1 VVDIIHQQC
10 TTMNRRLY
18 QQTHATWVCDY
29 HIVWCPKYRG
39 PVLKDTYI
47 KHELKRMFKYIAQWK
62 ECPIHQ
68 WHIGDEHL
76 HLYLSIPPK
85 YSAAYIVQVMKG
97 KSSMWLKKKTKK
109 FPQGTFWAR
118 GYFISTVGLNEQQI
132 RNYIKNQRHHQR
144 DMPTLFSPP
153 NGGQERNHR
162 L

>member
-1 VVDIIHQQC
+1 M
-10 TTMNRRLY
+10 TMNRRLY
-18 QQTHATWVCDY
+18 QQTHSTWVCDY

-39 PVLKDTYI
+39 AVLKDIYI
-47 KHELKRMFKYIAQWK
+47 KQELKRMFKYIAQWK

-85 YSAAYIVQVMKG
+85 YSAAYIVQVLKG

-109 FPQGTFWAR
+109 FPQGTLWAR
-118 GYFISTVGLNEQQI
+118 GYFISTVGLNEHQI
-132 RNYIKNQRHHQR
+132 RNYIANQRHHQR